1 MQPMARFGIY
11 FGAVLMLLASIASA
25 GLFPVFAGDDGERSI
40 QIKGVF
46 VLVDESSL
54 LDRIKRVSMEN
65 PERQQF
71 VDEVYRMLNH
81 EPLIASST
89 LRYSWPNEVEIEIRE
104 INPIARV
111 NTSSL
116 MLADCRVIESI
127 SDQLPVRLID
137 ILMEKKALDIYR
149 CEQLKKILSVITQ
162 MPVNRVTVLQN
173 HDYILGF
180 DDRRIFAAS
189 ANIIDNPM
197 KVKKVVELM
206 RAGKLDAEYV
216 DMRYASGLAIRKVVN
231 L

>member
-1 MQPMARFGIY
+1 MARFGIY
-11 FGAVLMLLASIASA
+11 SGVALMMLVSIAGA
-25 GLFPVFAGDDGERSI
+25 GLFPAFAGDDGERSI
-40 QIKGVF
+40 QVKGVF

-65 PERQQF
+65 PERQKF

-81 EPLIASST
+81 EPLIASSS

-127 SDQLPVRLID
+127 SDELPVRLID
-137 ILMEKKALDIYR
+137 IVMEKKMLDIYR
-149 CEQLKKILSVITQ
+149 CKQLKKILSVIRQ
-162 MPVNRVTVLQN
+162 IPVNQVTVLQN
-173 HDYILGF
+173 QDYVLGF
-180 DDRRIFAAS
+180 DDRRIIAAS
-189 ANIIDNPM
+189 ENIIENPM

-206 RAGKLDAEYV
+206 RAGKLEAEYV
-216 DMRYASGLAIRKVVN
+216 DMRYSSGLAIRKVVN

>member
-1 MQPMARFGIY
+1 MARSGIY
-11 FGAVLMLLASIASA
+11 FATVLTLLASIVGT
-25 GLFPVFAGDDGERSI
+25 GLFAAFAGGDGERSI

-46 VLVDESSL
+46 ILVDEGSL
-54 LDRIKRVSMEN
+54 LNRIKRVSMEN
-65 PERQQF
+65 PERQKF

-116 MLADCRVIESI
+116 MLGDCRLIDSI
-127 SDQLPVRLID
+127 PDNLPVRLID
-137 ILMEKKALDIYR
+137 VVMEKQKLDIYR
-149 CEQLKKILSVITQ
+149 CEQLKKTLSVIRH

-173 HDYILGF
+173 QDYVLGF
-180 DDRRIFAAS
+180 DDRRIIAAS
-189 ANIIDNPM
+189 ASLVENPM

-206 RAGKLDAEYV
+206 RTGKLDAEYV

>member
-1 MQPMARFGIY
+1 MARSGIY
-11 FGAVLMLLASIASA
+11 FATVLTLLASIVGT
-25 GLFPVFAGDDGERSI
+25 GLFAAFAGGDGERSI

-46 VLVDESSL
+46 ILVDEGSL
-54 LDRIKRVSMEN
+54 LNRIKRVSMEN
-65 PERQQF
+65 PERQKF

-116 MLADCRVIESI
+116 MLGDCRLIDSI
-127 SDQLPVRLID
+127 PDNLPVRLID
-137 ILMEKKALDIYR
+137 VVMEKQKLDIYR
-149 CEQLKKILSVITQ
+149 CEQLKKTLSVIRH

-173 HDYILGF
+173 QDYVLGF
-180 DDRRIFAAS
+180 DDRRIIAAS
-189 ANIIDNPM
+189 ASLVENPM

-206 RAGKLDAEYV
+206 KTGKLDAEYV

>member
-1 MQPMARFGIY
+1 MARSGIY
-11 FGAVLMLLASIASA
+11 FAAVLTLLASIVGA
-25 GLFPVFAGDDGERSI
+25 GLFPAFAGGDGERSI
-40 QIKGVF
+40 QVKGVF
-46 VLVDESSL
+46 ILVDEGGL
-54 LDRIKRVSMEN
+54 LNRIKRVSMEN
-65 PERQQF
+65 PERQKF

-111 NTSSL
+111 NTSFL
-116 MLADCRVIESI
+116 MLDDCRLIEGI
-127 SDQLPVRLID
+127 PDQLPVQLID
-137 ILMEKKALDIYR
+137 VVMEKQKLDIYR
-149 CEQLKKILSVITQ
+149 CEQLKKTLSVIRQ

-173 HDYILGF
+173 QDYVLGF
-180 DDRRIFAAS
+180 DGRRIIAAS
-189 ANIIDNPM
+189 ASLVENPM

-206 RAGKLDAEYV
+206 RTGKLDAEYV